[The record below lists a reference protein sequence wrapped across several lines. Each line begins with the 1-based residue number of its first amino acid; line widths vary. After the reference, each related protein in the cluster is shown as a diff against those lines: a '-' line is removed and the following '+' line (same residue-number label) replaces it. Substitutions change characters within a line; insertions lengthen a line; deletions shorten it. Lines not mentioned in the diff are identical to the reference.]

1 MPTYRDHAVVLRTH
15 KLGEA
20 DRIITL
26 LSRSHGKVRAV
37 ARGVR
42 RTSSKFG
49 GRLEPFSHV
58 AEQFATGRSLDVV
71 TQVETLHAYDA
82 PLRVDY
88 NAFTAGQAML
98 ETADRLVA
106 EEGQPALRQY
116 RLLLGALR
124 TLGGGTPDGPRP
136 ATMVL
141 DSYLLRALAIAGY
154 APPPVRRCG
163 AEGRMR
169 VRPRDRWD
177 GVWHA
182 GHRGPRYPAR
192 TPGGC
197 WPPWS
202 AATGRPPRTSRRR
215 LRQASGLVAAF
226 ALAPRPGLRSLPLV
240 EAEPPPAA
248 RAGGGSNSR
257 LARGGCDRGDRD
269 SWVWPSRT
277 TVSTICS
284 PTRPARTWAT
294 RDSVEETGSP
304 SRAVIRSPTDAGLFG
319 RRASLI
325 RTTRAPNCPTP
336 VVSDAGSRSGAGRRS
351 PG

>member
-58 AEQFATGRSLDVV
+58 DVQFATGRSLDVV

-136 ATMVL
+136 ATM
-141 DSYLLRALAIAGY
+141 
-154 APPPVRRCG
+154 
-163 AEGRMR
+163 
-169 VRPRDRWD
+169 
-177 GVWHA
+177 
-182 GHRGPRYPAR
+182 
-192 TPGGC
+192 
-197 WPPWS
+197 
-202 AATGRPPRTSRRR
+202 
-215 LRQASGLVAAF
+215 
-226 ALAPRPGLRSLPLV
+226 
-240 EAEPPPAA
+240 
-248 RAGGGSNSR
+248 
-257 LARGGCDRGDRD
+257 
-269 SWVWPSRT
+269 
-277 TVSTICS
+277 
-284 PTRPARTWAT
+284 
-294 RDSVEETGSP
+294 
-304 SRAVIRSPTDAGLFG
+304 
-319 RRASLI
+319 
-325 RTTRAPNCPTP
+325 
-336 VVSDAGSRSGAGRRS
+336 
-351 PG
+351 